1 MGATIL
7 SAESYINEELKKYK
21 KAGWVESVPSLVNT
35 CYLWYQ
41 GFVKDF
47 HKYVIK
53 TGAGIEDYATLT
65 KLSLGMGKK
74 IGEDWANHL
83 INEKCDIII
92 PNENQNKMLNDLLNE
107 TKSWVKLNKGVE
119 QSFALGYGC
128 MVQGVNNIE
137 INDNG
142 EIVNT
147 SNAYI
152 TNDFVP
158 AIYCRPLTFNNRQVE
173 DIAFLFENTHNI
185 NVIMHI
191 KDTRKTILI
200 DNVEYPNDNYDNYD
214 IINVKMNKLA
224 IDNNKIIQESFVFR
238 TKSPIKLF
246 QIIQPNIAN
255 NVDLDSPLSV
265 SVYGNAIPVLKA
277 VDNAY
282 DSLNNEIELGRKRI
296 VADED
301 YFTQID
307 EKGNKVRTFD
317 TKDGLFYSIPKR
329 EQSVQSS
336 DNQLLQDISGQL
348 RVNDIVVALNQHLN
362 TLSSKVGLGENYYR
376 YSDAQKGVTTATQVI
391 SENSTLYKTMR
402 KHEILLKDAL
412 QDMVLALIYLNN
424 TFTSNPAINAVKKE
438 DIVVQFDD
446 SIIEDTE
453 AQKTS
458 DRQDVNNGVMSKVEY
473 RMKYYGEDEET
484 AVKSI
489 LKTNVDIIT
498 HKAEQ
503 LTTLLN
509 DGYITPTAFVKLVY
523 GDYGKYIEG
532 FNEQELINKVEESV
546 VNNKPIPSPF
556 DEANLMDEE

>member
-7 SAESYINEELKKYK
+7 SAESYINEELKNYK
-21 KAGWVESVPSLVNT
+21 KSGWVEQVPELVNT

-47 HKYVIK
+47 HKYHFK
-53 TGAGIEDYATLT
+53 TGSSTEDFITLT
-65 KLSLGMGKK
+65 KLYLGMGKK
-74 IGEDWANHL
+74 VGEDWANHL
-83 INEKCDIII
+83 INEKCDIVI
-92 PNENQNKMLNDLLNE
+92 PNESQNKILSELLTN
-107 TKSWVKLNKGVE
+107 TQSWVKLNKGVE

-128 MVQGVNNIE
+128 MVQGVNGLIV
-137 INDNG
+137 NDGG
-142 EIVNT
+142 EITNK
-147 SNAYI
+147 SLAYI

-158 AIYCRPLTFNNRQVE
+158 AIYCRPLTFNNKQVE
-173 DIAFLFENTHNI
+173 DIAFLFENTNNI
-185 NVIMHI
+185 NIILHI
-191 KDTRKTILI
+191 KDTRKVIVI
-200 DNVEYPNDNYDNYD
+200 DNVEYPNENYNNYD

-224 IDNNKIIQESFVFR
+224 IDNDKIIQDSYVFK
-238 TKSPIKLF
+238 TKSPTKLF

-265 SVYGNAIPVLKA
+265 SVYANAIPTLKA
-277 VDNAY
+277 IDNAY

-296 VADED
+296 VADSD
-301 YFTQID
+301 QFTRVN
-307 EKGNKVRTFD
+307 EKGQTLRTFD
-317 TKDGLFYSIPKR
+317 TKDGLFYIVPR
-329 EQSVQSS
+329 AEGRIS
-336 DNQLLQDISGQL
+336 DGQKQLLEDISGQL
-348 RVNDIVVALNQHLN
+348 RVNDIVAALNQHLN

-376 YSDAQKGVTTATQVI
+376 YTDAQKGVTTATQVI
-391 SENSTLYKTMR
+391 SENSTLYKNMR
-402 KHEILLKDAL
+402 KHEILLKDTL

-424 TFTSNPAINAVKKE
+424 NFTSNPTITELKKE

-523 GDYGKYIEG
+523 GEYGKYIEG
-532 FNEQELINKVEESV
+532 FNEQELIAKVEESV
-546 VNNKPIPSPF
+546 INNKPIPSPF
-556 DEANLMDEE
+556 DEANLTDEE

>member
-7 SAESYINEELKKYK
+7 SAESYINEELKNYK
-21 KAGWVESVPSLVNT
+21 KSGWVEQVPELVYT

-47 HKYVIK
+47 HKYHFK
-53 TGAGIEDYATLT
+53 TGSSTEDYITLT
-65 KLSLGMGKK
+65 KLYLGMGKK
-74 IGEDWANHL
+74 VGEDWANHL
-83 INEKCDIII
+83 INEKCDIVI
-92 PNENQNKMLNDLLNE
+92 PNESQNKTLSELLTN
-107 TKSWVKLNKGVE
+107 TQSWVKLNKGVE

-128 MVQGVNNIE
+128 MVQGVNGLIV
-137 INDNG
+137 NDDG
-142 EIVNT
+142 EITNK
-147 SNAYI
+147 SLAYI

-158 AIYCRPLTFNNRQVE
+158 AIYCRPLTFNNKQVE
-173 DIAFLFENTHNI
+173 DIAFLFENTNNI
-185 NVIMHI
+185 NIILHI
-191 KDTRKTILI
+191 KDTRKVIVI
-200 DNVEYPNDNYDNYD
+200 DNVEYPNENYNNYD

-224 IDNNKIIQESFVFR
+224 IDNDKIIQESYVFK
-238 TKSPIKLF
+238 TKSPTKLF

-265 SVYGNAIPVLKA
+265 SVYGNAIPTLKA
-277 VDNAY
+277 IDNAY

-296 VADED
+296 VADSD
-301 YFTQID
+301 QFTRVN
-307 EKGNKVRTFD
+307 EKGQTLRTFD
-317 TKDGLFYSIPKR
+317 TKDGLFYIVPR
-329 EQSVQSS
+329 AEGRIS
-336 DNQLLQDISGQL
+336 DGQKQLLEDISGQL
-348 RVNDIVVALNQHLN
+348 RVNDIVAALNQHLN

-376 YSDAQKGVTTATQVI
+376 YTDAQKGVTTATQVI
-391 SENSTLYKTMR
+391 SENSTLYKNMR
-402 KHEILLKDAL
+402 KHEILLKDTL

-424 TFTSNPAINAVKKE
+424 NFTSNPTITELKKE

-473 RMKYYGEDEET
+473 RMKYYGEDEAT

-523 GDYGKYIEG
+523 GEYGKYIEG
-532 FNEQELINKVEESV
+532 FNEQELIAKVEESV